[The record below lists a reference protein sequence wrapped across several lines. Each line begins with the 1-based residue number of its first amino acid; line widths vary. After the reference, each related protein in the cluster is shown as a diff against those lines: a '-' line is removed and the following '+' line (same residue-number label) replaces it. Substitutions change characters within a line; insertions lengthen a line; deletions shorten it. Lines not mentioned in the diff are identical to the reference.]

1 MRPRHRHHVRTAS
14 LLGLSMLALS
24 GCAVQ
29 ASPTA
34 LPPEQTPSPLIAEY
48 CRDLADSAVLD
59 ATREASTDISDIV
72 NDAITL
78 CQDQPDL
85 AWSDALVQAASEPEP
100 ALSSLKQV
108 FPIID
113 KQGYTFD
120 LAVDFRLLDV
130 TEDPINEAPG
140 STAASRSAT
149 LTMTLT
155 NTTPQRD
162 ITFQEVAGVISPF
175 DYPTFRLAA
184 VYSADSPACTLA
196 RPQSGDCEW
205 LMGYGQMQ
213 DGLTLSAKTTYP
225 LTVGGGQPGGGAVSS
240 LFQQI
245 PEASWKA
252 VQESLSH
259 PAGYKILYTGG
270 DGSRFPSVCNGYS
283 TAPTLISTT
292 TCEPPES

>member
-1 MRPRHRHHVRTAS
+1 MRSRYHHHVRAEY
-14 LLGLSMLALS
+14 LLGLGILALS
-24 GCAVQ
+24 GCAAQ
-29 ASPTA
+29 ASPAA
-34 LPPEQTPSPLIAEY
+34 LPPELTPSPLTAEY

-59 ATREASTDISDIV
+59 ATRAASSDIADIV

-78 CQDQPDL
+78 CEDQLDL
-85 AWSDALVQAASEPEP
+85 AWSDALVQAASEPEH

-108 FPIID
+108 FPITD
-113 KQGYTFD
+113 RQGYTFD
-120 LAVDFRLLDV
+120 LAVDFRLLEV
-130 TEDPINEAPG
+130 TEDPTNEAPG
-140 STAASRSAT
+140 STAASRRAT
-149 LTMTLT
+149 LTMSLT

-184 VYSADSPACTLA
+184 VYSADSQACTLA
-196 RPQSGDCEW
+196 RPQRGDCEW

-213 DGLTLSAKTTYP
+213 DGLTLSDKTTYR
-225 LTVGGGQPGGGAVSS
+225 LTVGGGEPGGGAVSS

-259 PAGYKILYTGG
+259 PAGYKIVYTGG
-270 DGSRFPSVCNGYS
+270 DGSRFPSVCKGYS

-292 TCEPPES
+292 PCEPPES